1 VAAPAAP
8 AAAGE
13 RAGSCAAGGAA
24 GGGASEGGSEG
35 GGGCGGGAAAVTATA
50 RYVEVDPHALRP
62 DGSRGVGGR
71 RGGALTSFLLDRSEW
86 LGWLLA
92 HEYSPPPDS
101 SRPPARAADG
111 LSACEAGLL
120 GELQLSFLLFLR
132 LSCLASLEQWKRLV
146 SLLCGCEAALKAR
159 TALFVGFVQA
169 LRAQLAFAPPDFF
182 DDELSA
188 DNFLRS
194 ALGGLAARAG
204 AEPLAKAEG
213 QQALA
218 PALAA
223 ELARLRAFALECF
236 RIDIEVD
243 LADEDEDEPTVVEL
257 PTDR

>member
-1 VAAPAAP
+1 
-8 AAAGE
+8 
-13 RAGSCAAGGAA
+13 
-24 GGGASEGGSEG
+24 
-35 GGGCGGGAAAVTATA
+35 
-50 RYVEVDPHALRP
+50 
-62 DGSRGVGGR
+62 
-71 RGGALTSFLLDRSEW
+71 
-86 LGWLLA
+86 
-92 HEYSPPPDS
+92 
-101 SRPPARAADG
+101 
-111 LSACEAGLL
+111 LL

-194 ALGGLAARAG
+194 ALGGLAARSG

-223 ELARLRAFALECF
+223 ELARLRAFALEHF